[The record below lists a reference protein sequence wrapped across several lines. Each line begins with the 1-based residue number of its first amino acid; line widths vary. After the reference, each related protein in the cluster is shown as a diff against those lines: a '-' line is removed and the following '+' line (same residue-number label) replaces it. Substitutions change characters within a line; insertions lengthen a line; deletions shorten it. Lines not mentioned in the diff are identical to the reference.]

1 MDWVR
6 LVESKIRILVSNL
19 EKNQYISLAHI
30 NPQGFQ
36 QTKENKPS
44 EENPNEEIDTAF
56 STMYLT
62 QWFVGLEFKANNETA
77 VDLNLTETIQGFT
90 DLSNLSS

>member
-1 MDWVR
+1 MMEEIKRGYDICQDIFAGKAEWTSLFEPRNFFQKYKHFIVLIASTPVKEQYMDWVR

-36 QTKENKPS
+36 QTKEK
-44 EENPNEEIDTAF
+44 
-56 STMYLT
+56 
-62 QWFVGLEFKANNETA
+62 
-77 VDLNLTETIQGFT
+77 
-90 DLSNLSS
+90 